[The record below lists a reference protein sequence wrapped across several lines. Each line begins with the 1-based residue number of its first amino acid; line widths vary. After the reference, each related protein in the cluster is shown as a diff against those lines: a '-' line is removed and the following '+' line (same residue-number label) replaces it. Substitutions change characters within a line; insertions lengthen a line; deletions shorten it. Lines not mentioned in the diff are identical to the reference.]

1 MATYVTLVNR
11 VLESLNEITLA
22 TNGTDF
28 TSSRGIQSAVKTF
41 VNLQITFLLMQ
52 TGLIQIVLLVVG
64 F

>member
-41 VNLQITFLLMQ
+41 VKR
-52 TGLIQIVLLVVG
+52 
-64 F
+64 